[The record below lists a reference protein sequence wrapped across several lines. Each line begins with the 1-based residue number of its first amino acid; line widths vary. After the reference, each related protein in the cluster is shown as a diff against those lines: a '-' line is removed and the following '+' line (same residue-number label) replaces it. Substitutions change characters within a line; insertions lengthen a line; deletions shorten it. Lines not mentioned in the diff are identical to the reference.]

1 MQKLLMMSMLL
12 VSISATNPVLALVL
26 LQRDCSTARPV
37 TTIWNSNLTANPLMD
52 SLTYFYTG
60 GTNRLD
66 HIRDRNAGS
75 TAHSNNYAP
84 AVDIKDQAAGNYS
97 YDAIGNLKSSE
108 WMGDDDISWNVYGK
122 VVEVEK
128 RALAGV
134 TSRFLHYYYD
144 PSGNKAGE
152 TVRHGSGGTAYY
164 NHRWYV
170 RDAQGNVLATY
181 EVNNA
186 ASASAGTL
194 KLREHHL
201 YGSRRLGIINRD
213 QDVDADKLTAVDETN
228 LGDTYLL
235 NFTRGNKLFELTNHL
250 GNVLTVLSDKK
261 AGRPKSGDPSMIGI
275 YDFDMVTA
283 ADYTPFGMVM
293 LGRNFSFLSRYRY
306 GFNGKEYDNEFKG
319 AGNAL
324 DYGFRMYDPLV
335 GRFLSVDPLTSKY
348 PWYTPYQFAGNK
360 PIWAVD
366 LDGLEEKP
374 TNNGSREGEMQPR
387 SGDVQSTKGPFKEI
401 VKKDWFWHSGSKEYG
416 TKADWYEE
424 KDYKNVI
431 WPIATD
437 LAGYADMYRSSGIGK
452 NWSDDEKA
460 NVANTKLGQFLSSGL
475 SEKEVKGL
483 LSQAYNVSMTQATN
497 SSGRV
502 EFSPINVESII
513 GLGQLVKGLM
523 SNVAA
528 KGGENLAFGLGKNLD
543 EFSAAVGFKN
553 YRQFTSGG
561 FKPNEIE
568 GAIKNTTNNLHF
580 NLTDFTRWKY
590 LKYSNNPVSPTLGN
604 ITNWELHTIYNT
616 PGALQRTTFYKF
628 INGSYQ
634 VVPKP
639 F

>member
-1 MQKLLMMSMLL
+1 
-12 VSISATNPVLALVL
+12 
-26 LQRDCSTARPV
+26 
-37 TTIWNSNLTANPLMD
+37 MD

-84 AVDIKDQAAGNYS
+84 AVDIKDQAAGNYT

-134 TSRFLHYYYD
+134 TSRFIHYYYD

-194 KLREHHL
+194 KLKEHYL
-201 YGSRRLGIINRD
+201 YGSSRLGIINRD

-235 NFTRGNKLFELTNHL
+235 NFTRGSKLFELTNHL

-261 AGRPKSGDPSMIGI
+261 TGRPKAGDPSMISI

-306 GFNGKEYDNEFKG
+306 GFNGKEMDNEVKG
-319 AGNAL
+319 AGNLL
-324 DYGFRMYDPLV
+324 DYGNRLYDPLV
-335 GRFLSVDPLTSKY
+335 GRFLSVDPLTRDYAFYS
-348 PWYTPYQFAGNK
+348 PYQYAGNK
-360 PIWAVD
+360 PIQFTD
-366 LDGLEEKP
+366 LDGLEENSASTYVKIRVP
-374 TNNGSREGEMQPR
+374 ILPLTNKDKILPAPRAYYFQADTRTAAQRQEAIQRAEFSKTMNRMYNTDQGWSFRILAGVGQASTLINPEAAATKGISDGVREG
-387 SGDVQSTKGPFKEI
+387 DVSEILQAAVTYGQSSKVRILNRGYQEI
-401 VKKDWFWHSGSKEYG
+401 SK
-416 TKADWYEE
+416 
-424 KDYKNVI
+424 
-431 WPIATD
+431 
-437 LAGYADMYRSSGIGK
+437 SS
-452 NWSDDEKA
+452 
-460 NVANTKLGQFLSSGL
+460 
-475 SEKEVKGL
+475 
-483 LSQAYNVSMTQATN
+483 
-497 SSGRV
+497 
-502 EFSPINVESII
+502 
-513 GLGQLVKGLM
+513 
-523 SNVAA
+523 VAA
-528 KGGENLAFGLGKNLD
+528 KSNEISQVFNNNAPLKQELIQQNRINNLQSKFEELAETHLLNK
-543 EFSAAVGFKN
+543 
-553 YRQFTSGG
+553 YRQIDPNLKSGYTG
-561 FKPNEIE
+561 SFSTGKVGNPTKSTF
-568 GAIKNTTNNLHF
+568 GQPVDLNNF
-580 NLTDFTRWKY
+580 DIDF
-590 LKYSNNPVSPTLGN
+590 
-604 ITNWELHTIYNT
+604 
-616 PGALQRTTFYKF
+616 
-628 INGSYQ
+628 
-634 VVPKP
+634 
-639 F
+639 